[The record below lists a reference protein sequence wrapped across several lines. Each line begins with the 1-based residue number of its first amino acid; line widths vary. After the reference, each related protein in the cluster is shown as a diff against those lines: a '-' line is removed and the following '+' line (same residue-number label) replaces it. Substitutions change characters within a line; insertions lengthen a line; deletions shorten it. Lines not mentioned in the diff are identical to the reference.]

1 MVRAC
6 GKNVEERLVKRV
18 YQATVVSNRGIGRQ
32 QKRWRDEMKELLMGR
47 GLSER
52 EGIMLS
58 RDGEA

>member
-1 MVRAC
+1 M
-6 GKNVEERLVKRV
+6 VKRV